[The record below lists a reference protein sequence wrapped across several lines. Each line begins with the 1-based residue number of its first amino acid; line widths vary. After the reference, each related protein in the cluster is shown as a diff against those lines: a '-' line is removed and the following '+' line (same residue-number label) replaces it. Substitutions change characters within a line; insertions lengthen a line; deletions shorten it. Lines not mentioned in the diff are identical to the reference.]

1 MAIKPQQWI
10 LSWIGK
16 YKYVILVG
24 LIGVALLLL
33 PERGS
38 VVTQKEETMPQI
50 QQDITLQAQLEQ
62 LLGQLHGAGKV
73 KLLLTTAQG
82 ERYIFQ
88 TDSDTGQNGE
98 LRLETVIVSGSDR
111 QENPVLQQTICPV
124 YQGAVVLCQGAADAS
139 VRLAIVE
146 AVSKATGLGSDK
158 ICVLKMK

>member
-1 MAIKPQQWI
+1 MGLKPKQWI

-16 YKYVILVG
+16 YKYVIMVG
-24 LIGVALLLL
+24 IIGVILLLM
-33 PERGS
+33 PEKGN
-38 VVTQKEETMPQI
+38 VVTKAEETKPQM
-50 QQDITLQAQLEQ
+50 QQEVTLQAQLEQ

-111 QENPVLQQTICPV
+111 QENPVIQQTIGPV
-124 YQGAVVLCQGAADAS
+124 YQGAVVLCQGAADTS